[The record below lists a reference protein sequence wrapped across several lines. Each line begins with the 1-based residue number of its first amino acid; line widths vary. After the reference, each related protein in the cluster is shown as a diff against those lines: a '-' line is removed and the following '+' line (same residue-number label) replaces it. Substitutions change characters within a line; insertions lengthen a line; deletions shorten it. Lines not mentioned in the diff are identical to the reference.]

1 MFSFINFVILL
12 YTNKFNYFTTTN
24 LKKISTNQS
33 MAIITLT
40 TDFGYKDHFT
50 SAIKGAI
57 YSELDEI
64 NIVDISHSVS
74 PFNICE
80 AAYIIQNAYSSFPK
94 GTIHLIGI
102 DSELSPDNKHI
113 ALKLDDHYF
122 ICANNGIMSMI
133 CNEIAPDK
141 IVEINIHD
149 KVETSFPVLDI
160 FVKVACH
167 IARGGTLDVIGK
179 VINTIKPIKNLNP
192 FVNDEH
198 NQIIGSVI
206 YIDNYGNVVTNIKRK
221 FFENIQKGRPYI
233 VYARNHKFKEILNKY
248 SDIINYDDE
257 ESVRSVEGKAM
268 VVFNSSQYIEI
279 AIYKSNNSTVGSAST
294 LMGLKTKDTVTIN
307 FLNA

>member
-1 MFSFINFVILL
+1 
-12 YTNKFNYFTTTN
+12 
-24 LKKISTNQS
+24 

-40 TDFGYKDHFT
+40 TDFGEKDHFAG
-50 SAIKGAI
+50 AIKGAI
-57 YSELDEI
+57 YSELEGV

-113 ALKLDDHYF
+113 AVKLDDHYF

-133 CNEIAPDK
+133 CAEVNAEEV
-141 IVEINIHD
+141 VEINIHD

-167 IARGGTLDVIGK
+167 IARGGTLGVIGK
-179 VINTIKPIKNLNP
+179 VINTIKPIKNLHP
-192 FVNDEH
+192 FVNDEK

-221 FFENIQKGRPYI
+221 FFENHQQGRAYQ
-233 VYARNHKFKEILNKY
+233 VSARNYKFKTIFNKY
-248 SDIINYDDE
+248 SDILDYDEDE
-257 ESVRSVEGKAM
+257 AIKRNVEGKGMA
-268 VVFNSSQYIEI
+268 VFNSSNYIEI
-279 AIYKSNNSTVGSAST
+279 AVYKSNNSTVGSAST
-294 LMGLKTKDTVTIN
+294 LMGLKTMDTITVN
-307 FLNA
+307 FLNP